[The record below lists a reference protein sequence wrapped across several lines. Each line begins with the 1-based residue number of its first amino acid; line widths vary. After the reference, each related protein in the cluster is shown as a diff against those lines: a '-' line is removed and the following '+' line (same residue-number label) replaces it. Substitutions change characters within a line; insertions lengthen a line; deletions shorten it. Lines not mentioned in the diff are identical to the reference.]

1 MRYEVWAVAPP
12 EIPPRSVLYHLSP
25 IAVGTPWVESLT
37 SYLARLAEAHSI
49 SCGMLLKCLLLPC
62 VPKVQWRCQVE
73 GKRSPTGVATAPYG
87 AYFIN
92 GLGVSPGLWVRAV
105 EAMTCCR
112 NMECLTMLKWRHVFS
127 YQGLLRK
134 HRAWCSAC
142 FEDWS
147 NSGKPIYEPLAW
159 ALRPSS
165 ACPTHRQALSQ
176 VCPNCHRRMPVL
188 SGTLRVG
195 CCSRCK
201 KCLRAGGRDHSETS
215 PTLRGGPDEDAC
227 LWMSRAIGDL
237 LAASLSLG
245 DPPTPT
251 LMRQNIQYCIDKV
264 AGGNLCGFAR
274 FAGVSPQGIDDWM
287 DGNTVPQIEAFLKI
301 CCRSGIPVLRAVLGD
316 LLVEDFDWD
325 GPRKAMA
332 ESGCLTASPSGK
344 ASLLVTG
351 VARKGLEGQEVD
363 QDPVS
368 LRVRAKK
375 ALQTASLQRTPRS
388 VNSISVALGIRK
400 SAFLWRQFPE
410 LCRVIVARR
419 AKLRERQVRRIEAAL
434 RSALTGDP
442 PPSVKSLSKRVGFS
456 DSWAYHHFPALCRA
470 LGACRSKRKHRELA
484 IIQSELRAALSEE
497 PVPSLAVLC
506 KRVGKSISHLASLF
520 PSLYRRLRKRYA
532 ARRAGEVAQRHA
544 AYCMELRRVVSELEA
559 QGIYPSRQRVQSVIA
574 GPGLT
579 SSQLSRE
586 IKRIRRGLRLGRP

>member
-1 MRYEVWAVAPP
+1 
-12 EIPPRSVLYHLSP
+12 
-25 IAVGTPWVESLT
+25 
-37 SYLARLAEAHSI
+37 
-49 SCGMLLKCLLLPC
+49 
-62 VPKVQWRCQVE
+62 
-73 GKRSPTGVATAPYG
+73 
-87 AYFIN
+87 
-92 GLGVSPGLWVRAV
+92 
-105 EAMTCCR
+105 
-112 NMECLTMLKWRHVFS
+112 
-127 YQGLLRK
+127 
-134 HRAWCSAC
+134 
-142 FEDWS
+142 
-147 NSGKPIYEPLAW
+147 
-159 ALRPSS
+159 
-165 ACPTHRQALSQ
+165 
-176 VCPNCHRRMPVL
+176 MPVL

-195 CCSRCK
+195 YCSRCK
-201 KCLRAGGRDHSETS
+201 ESLRARGRDHKDTS
-215 PTLRGGPDEDAC
+215 PPLRGSPDEDAW

-245 DPPTPT
+245 DPPSPT
-251 LMRQNIQYCIDKV
+251 LMRQNIQCCIDKV

-274 FAGVSPQGIDDWM
+274 FAGVSPQGIDDWL

-301 CCRSGIPVLRAVLGD
+301 CYRSRIPVLRAVLGD
-316 LLVEDFDWD
+316 LLVEAFDWD
-325 GPRKAMA
+325 GPREAMA

-351 VARKGLEGQEVD
+351 VARNRLEGQEVD
-363 QDPVS
+363 QDPAS

-388 VNSISVALGIRK
+388 VNSISVTLGIRK
-400 SAFLWRQFPE
+400 SALLWRQFPE

-419 AKLRERQVRRIEAAL
+419 AKLRERQVGRIEAAL
-434 RSALTGDP
+434 RSALREDP
-442 PPSVKSLSKRVGFS
+442 PPSVKSLSERVGFS
-456 DSWAYHHFPALCRA
+456 DSWAYLHFPSLCRA

-544 AYCMELRRVVSELEA
+544 AYRMEVRRVVTELEA
-559 QGIYPSRQRVQSVIA
+559 EGIYPSRQRVQSLIA

-586 IKRIRRGLRLGRP
+586 IKRIRRGLQLGRP